1 MTENQELC
9 SHSSSDLPEL
19 ENPGWKPLLWLA
31 GVIVLLVV
39 LGEVLVVFGWELLE
53 LLGEGIFYVAEG
65 SEEFLEDA
73 VEKWFDLHP
82 WEAERYTAWAMLPVK
97 LLLAFLVLRTLWRWK
112 KRKVF
117 PAVKRWAQRQWL
129 LIRLSWRSVWWPWK
143 ALLIIVAA
151 GFLAILI

>member
-1 MTENQELC
+1 MTENQEPP
-9 SHSSSDLPEL
+9 SRAASDLPEP

-31 GVIVLLVV
+31 GAIVLLLV
-39 LGEVLVVFGWELLE
+39 LGEVLATFGWELLE
-53 LLGEGIFYVAEG
+53 LIGEGIFYVVEG

-73 VEKWFDLHP
+73 VEKQFGLQH

-97 LLLAFLVLRTLWRWK
+97 LLLAFLVLRMLWRWK

-129 LIRLSWRSVWWPWK
+129 LIRLSWRGVWWPWK
-143 ALLIIVAA
+143 ALLIVAA
-151 GFLAILI
+151 GGVLAILI